1 MAERWL
7 VTGGTGQVGTALR
20 RSPPPGVEIFA
31 PGRDLLDLAN
41 MPDDLSPLLDG
52 VSAIINCGA
61 YTAVDKA
68 ESEVALA
75 EAINAL
81 APGKLAAAAAK
92 AGIAIVH
99 VSTDY
104 VFPADGTGPWAE
116 DASTGPVSTY
126 GRTKL
131 AGEAAVRASGARHAI
146 VRTAWVV
153 SADGANFVKTML
165 RVGAQNDTMRVVAD
179 QRGTPTHAGDL
190 ALTLAAITQRLTGDP
205 QRASGTW
212 HCANAGETT
221 WHGLATHV
229 FACAASQGCKV
240 PREVQAIT
248 TAEYPTPAR
257 RPADSRLDCARL
269 TADFGIAMR
278 PWQAAVEEI
287 VATLAQEKQVA

>member
-1 MAERWL
+1 
-7 VTGGTGQVGTALR
+7 
-20 RSPPPGVEIFA
+20 
-31 PGRDLLDLAN
+31 
-41 MPDDLSPLLDG
+41 
-52 VSAIINCGA
+52 
-61 YTAVDKA
+61 
-68 ESEVALA
+68 
-75 EAINAL
+75 
-81 APGKLAAAAAK
+81 
-92 AGIAIVH
+92 
-99 VSTDY
+99 
-104 VFPADGTGPWAE
+104 
-116 DASTGPVSTY
+116 
-126 GRTKL
+126 
-131 AGEAAVRASGARHAI
+131 
-146 VRTAWVV
+146 
-153 SADGANFVKTML
+153 
-165 RVGAQNDTMRVVAD
+165 MRVVAD